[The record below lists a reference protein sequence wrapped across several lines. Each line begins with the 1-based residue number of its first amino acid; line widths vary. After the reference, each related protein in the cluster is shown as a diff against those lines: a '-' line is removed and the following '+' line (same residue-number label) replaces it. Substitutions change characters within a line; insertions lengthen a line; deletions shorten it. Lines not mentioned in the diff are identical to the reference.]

1 MKAVAGAFNQEKALV
16 GAFSVIVKL
25 HRLIVYSTSL
35 ECMTLRHCLKRNS
48 CLYTDNDRVVVVVS
62 VACYDS
68 KHILMSG
75 TMQHEQIICRDTSL
89 LFKLMPH

>member
-1 MKAVAGAFNQEKALV
+1 MILETQFCVYDTG
-16 GAFSVIVKL
+16 IV
-25 HRLIVYSTSL
+25 
-35 ECMTLRHCLKRNS
+35 LKRNP
-48 CLYTDNDRVVVVVS
+48 CLHTDNDRVVVVVS
-62 VACYDS
+62 VACSCYDS